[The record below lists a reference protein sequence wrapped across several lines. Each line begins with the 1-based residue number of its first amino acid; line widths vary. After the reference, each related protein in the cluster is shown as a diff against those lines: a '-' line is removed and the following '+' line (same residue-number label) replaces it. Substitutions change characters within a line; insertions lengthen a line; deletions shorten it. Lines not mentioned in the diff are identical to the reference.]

1 MTVRGRLI
9 QFFAVL
15 ALAAGSLVTLP
26 AQPAAAANGCSGT
39 VEAWNDWY
47 DSAGR
52 LAAKTYYY
60 DEGANTCVNLV
71 AQGIY
76 YGQSKYMS
84 IKLCDSYNSGCV
96 SDSGTFLYYAGPVRR
111 PADVCLWA
119 VSTMKNS
126 AGTTI
131 VNKSTYVPP
140 CN

>member
-1 MTVRGRLI
+1 MTIRARLV
-9 QFFAVL
+9 QFFAVF
-15 ALAAGSLVTLP
+15 ALAVGSVVTLP
-26 AQPAAAANGCSGT
+26 AQPAAAANGCNGDL
-39 VEAWNDWY
+39 VAWNSWY

-52 LAAKTYYY
+52 LAAKTNYY
-60 DEGANTCVNLV
+60 DEGAYTCVNLV

-76 YGQSKYMS
+76 YGQSKYMA

-96 SDSGTFLYYAGPVRR
+96 SDAGTFLYYAGPVRR
-111 PADVCLWA
+111 PSGVCLWA